1 MEAEKLLTIDPYI
14 TLSWVN
20 TKLRNQ
26 FDTLEMLC
34 EDMGL
39 SQKEIENRLEQVGY
53 SYDSLHNQFIGE

>member
-1 MEAEKLLTIDPYI
+1 MDPYI

-53 SYDSLHNQFIGE
+53 SYDPLHNQFIGE